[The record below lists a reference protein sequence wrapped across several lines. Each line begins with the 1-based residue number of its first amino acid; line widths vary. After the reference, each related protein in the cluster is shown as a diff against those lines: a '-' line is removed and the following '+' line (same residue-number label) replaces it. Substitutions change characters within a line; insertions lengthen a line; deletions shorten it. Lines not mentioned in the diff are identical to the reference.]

1 MDQAEQRRNA
11 LEKRLQ
17 AAQTP
22 LPGSRLAGLHS
33 VSRQVIVHDMALLRA
48 RGAPIIATPR
58 GYVWQRSE
66 AALAGEVDRV
76 IAVNHGPEDLESELN
91 AIVDEGGY
99 VLDVIVEHGVYGE
112 LRGLLMIQ
120 SRAEVRDFLAS
131 LALAG
136 DQPLLTVTGGTHL
149 HTIRATPKV
158 HRRINERLRTLGYL
172 VVP

>member
-1 MDQAEQRRNA
+1 M
-11 LEKRLQ
+11 
-17 AAQTP
+17 
-22 LPGSRLAGLHS
+22 
-33 VSRQVIVHDMALLRA
+33 
-48 RGAPIIATPR
+48 
-58 GYVWQRSE
+58 
-66 AALAGEVDRV
+66 
-76 IAVNHGPEDLESELN
+76 IAVNHGPKDLESELN

-136 DQPLLTVTGGTHL
+136 DQPLLTVTGGAHL

-158 HRRINERLRTLGYL
+158 HRRINERLRILGYL
-172 VVP
+172 LVP